1 MVTEITRDEL
11 KDRLDHPRK
20 FVLME
25 TLPVESYRQTH
36 LPGAIN
42 LPPEQVRALAPELL
56 PRKDIEVI
64 VYCARASCHA
74 SDRAAQELSD
84 MGYSNVR
91 RYVGG
96 KEDWI
101 RAGLPVVG
109 EETKAA

>member
-20 FVLME
+20 FVLVE
-25 TLPVESYRQTH
+25 TLAVESYRHAH

-42 LPPEQVRALAPELL
+42 LPPEHVRALAPELI
-56 PRKDIEVI
+56 PKKDIEVI
-64 VYCARASCHA
+64 VYCASASCHA
-74 SDRAAQELSD
+74 SDKAAQELSE

-96 KEDWI
+96 KEDWVQ
-101 RAGLPVVG
+101 AGLPVVG